1 MMRAPRKNDTYLL
14 DMNSKD
20 SSSTVTCLLSKA
32 SSSEAFLWH
41 RKLGHVNLNNINK
54 LVKHNL
60 VRGLPIKDFSV
71 IEKCMACAKGKQH
84 KKSHKSK
91 TINSISYPLELL
103 HADLFGPISVK
114 SIAKK
119 SYCLVVTDDYSR
131 YSWVSFLANKGE
143 TAGAFKN
150 LILKIE
156 TISEKKVKT
165 IRSDN
170 GTEFKNHIF
179 DSFYEKKGILRQ
191 YSAAR
196 TPQQNGVAERK
207 NRTLIE
213 AARTMLIESKLPI
226 IFWAEAVNCASYIL
240 NRVLI
245 IKDKMKTYYE
255 LFHKRKPLIDFFR
268 PFGCSCT
275 LLNTQAQTSKFGA
288 VSDECFFVGYS
299 SSQKAYRVYNRRT
312 KIVQEAFYVDWQESN
327 VCDTRSEPTW
337 FYDATTVF
345 NSFNLPLFLE
355 EDEIIPIHL
364 DTTAEPIIFPSS
376 PTSTQQPSPLSSD
389 SVPVDPPSLSPS
401 PPSPII
407 HPTNSFVTDIPQVP
421 STSTPTTVVTS
432 NSLYK
437 ELKDHPHDLVIGSIS
452 DGVRTRHQSGLINE
466 CLFSCFLSQTVPK
479 NINMALQDPS
489 WVESVQLELQ
499 QFRKLKVWELVDIP
513 PNKYPI
519 GTKWV
524 YKNKPDDRGVVVR
537 NKSRLVVQGFAKE
550 EGIDYT
556 DVFAPVARIEAIRIF
571 LAHAAQKNF
580 KVYQMDVKCAFL
592 YGDIDEEIYV
602 CKPPGFEDPDF
613 PDKVYKLDKS
623 LYGLHQDPRIWYET
637 LTQ

>member
-1 MMRAPRKNDTYLL
+1 MILMCAPRKNDTYLL
-14 DMNSKD
+14 DMNSKEST
-20 SSSTVTCLLSKA
+20 SSVTCLLSKA

-41 RKLGHVNLNNINK
+41 RKLGHVNFDNINK

-71 IEKCMACAKGKQH
+71 VEKCMACAKGKQH

-91 TINSISYPLELL
+91 MINSISCPLELL

-119 SYCLVVTDDYSR
+119 SYCLVVTDDFSR
-131 YSWVSFLANKGE
+131 YYWVCFLSNKGE
-143 TAGAFKN
+143 TAGTFKS
-150 LILKIE
+150 LFLKIE
-156 TISEKKVKT
+156 TISGKKVKA

-170 GTEFKNHIF
+170 GTEFQNHIF
-179 DSFYEKKGILRQ
+179 DSFCEEKGILRQ
-191 YSAAR
+191 YSAAQ

-207 NRTLIE
+207 NRTLVE
-213 AARTMLIESKLPI
+213 TARTMLIESKLPI
-226 IFWAEAVNCASYIL
+226 IFWAEAVNCASYVL

-245 IKDKMKTYYE
+245 VKAKMKASYE

-312 KIVQEAFYVDWQESN
+312 KIVQESFYVDWQESN
-327 VCDTRSEPTW
+327 VCDTVSEPSW
-337 FYDATTVF
+337 FYDATIVF

-355 EDEIIPIHL
+355 EDDIVLVYSEVIP
-364 DTTAEPIIFPSS
+364 
-376 PTSTQQPSPLSSD
+376 D
-389 SVPVDPPSLSPS
+389 SATFSPS
-401 PPSPII
+401 PTISQPLPPTLDVVIPTDPSSSSP
-407 HPTNSFVTDIPQVP
+407 PPASPVIPLDP
-421 STSTPTTVVTS
+421 STITISDISTS

-437 ELKDHPHDLVIGSIS
+437 ELKDHPHDLVMGSIS
-452 DGVRTRHQSGLINE
+452 DGVRTRHQSGLINV
-466 CLFSCFLSQTVPK
+466 CLFSCFLSQIVPK
-479 NINMALQDPS
+479 NINIALQDPS
-489 WVESVQLELQ
+489 WVELMQLELQ
-499 QFRKLKVWELVDIP
+499 QFRKLKVWELVDLP
-513 PNKYPI
+513 PNKYTI

-537 NKSRLVVQGFAKE
+537 NKARLVVQGFAQE
-550 EGIDYT
+550 DDIDYT

-571 LAHAAQKNF
+571 LAHAAHKTSKF
-580 KVYQMDVKCAFL
+580 IKWM
-592 YGDIDEEIYV
+592 
-602 CKPPGFEDPDF
+602 
-613 PDKVYKLDKS
+613 
-623 LYGLHQDPRIWYET
+623 
-637 LTQ
+637 